1 MRNARRTRITAALLA
16 CLLACAPMPLM
27 AAVYKCTQNGQT
39 VYSEAPCGAGQQ
51 MVKPDIVVIP
61 SSQPAQAQGAAG
73 KSWGVKDLLHS
84 LGLDSR
90 DGIIFALLI
99 GIPLSIAA
107 VFFMTRRS
115 GPPPD

>member
-1 MRNARRTRITAALLA
+1 MRNARRTRLAGALLA
-16 CLLACAPMPLM
+16 CTLAMAPMPLM

-39 VYSEAPCGAGQQ
+39 VYSESPCGAGQQ
-51 MVKPDIVVIP
+51 MVKPDVVVVP
-61 SSQPAQAQGAAG
+61 SSQPAQAHEAG
-73 KSWGVKDLLHS
+73 QKSWGMKDLLHAV
-84 LGLDSR
+84 GLDTR

-99 GIPLSIAA
+99 GIPLSVLA